1 LNFNQMVDIIRSVQ
15 SYPRLVE
22 NAESDPEARL
32 DEVFA
37 ALADPVRRAILVSL
51 DGRELLV
58 SELAAPFAISL
69 QAVSKHIQVLVRAGL
84 VRQERSGRVSRC
96 RLDAGPIFEAAVWLN
111 RYSKYWQQQFDLL
124 AAVVEDIGKAQ
135 AGRRTSA
142 RRGRRGRRPR
152 PRDGA
157 R

>member
-1 LNFNQMVDIIRSVQ
+1 MKPQL
-15 SYPRLVE
+15 RL
-22 NAESDPEARL
+22 AEADAADDESRL

-37 ALADPVRRAILVSL
+37 ALSDPVRRAILGRL

-58 SELAAPFAISL
+58 SEIAAPFDISL

-84 VRQERSGRVSRC
+84 VSQERSGRISRC

-124 AAVVEDIGKAQ
+124 AAVLEDMEQKRSAPRRAR
-135 AGRRTSA
+135 AGTRARPRTA
-142 RRGRRGRRPR
+142 RGRRP
-152 PRDGA
+152 
-157 R
+157 

>member
-1 LNFNQMVDIIRSVQ
+1 MVDIIRSVQ

-135 AGRRTSA
+135 AGRRTAA